1 MVVVAARVR
10 STRAGTAP
18 GSSYNDDMERARRSD
33 ELSPRH
39 SAAQVGPRAV
49 VVVLLTMCSA
59 VLSAAGL
66 DELERVVHDACEC
79 AAVQPSGMDAAVRC
93 TGGPREF
100 GRVKVRHRDGWDDAQ
115 RGRTAMLERVI
126 ETCISGAMDAD
137 AARAR
142 LGLPPSLSD
151 QPRPL
156 VRWRQVAASDLGGH
170 RARLVRIERAPGVS
184 LKGMVEAVA
193 DGAVLLRRARRDG
206 GGAERIPL
214 DTIRGAWVME
224 LPQ

>member
-1 MVVVAARVR
+1 MP
-10 STRAGTAP
+10 P
-18 GSSYNDDMERARRSD
+18 GSSYNDGMDRACRSD
-33 ELSPRH
+33 GLPARH
-39 SAAQVGPRAV
+39 SAARTRPRGV
-49 VVVLLTMCSA
+49 VVVLLAVSSSA
-59 VLSAAGL
+59 LVAAGL

-93 TGGPREF
+93 TGGTREF

-115 RGRTAMLERVI
+115 RSRMAVLERVI
-126 ETCISGAMDAD
+126 ETCISGAIDAG

-142 LGLPPSLSD
+142 LGLPPALSD
-151 QPRPL
+151 QPRAL
-156 VRWRQVAASDLGGH
+156 VRWRQVAAADLGGH
-170 RARLVRIERAPGVS
+170 RSRLVRIEHAPGVS
-184 LKGMVEAVA
+184 LKGMVEAIA

>member
-1 MVVVAARVR
+1 M
-10 STRAGTAP
+10 
-18 GSSYNDDMERARRSD
+18 DRARRSD
-33 ELSPRH
+33 GLPARH
-39 SAAQVGPRAV
+39 IAARVRPRAV
-49 VVVLLTMCSA
+49 VVVLLAVWSA
-59 VLSAAGL
+59 ALPAAGL
-66 DELERVVHDACEC
+66 DELERVVLEACEC

-115 RGRTAMLERVI
+115 RSRMAVLERVI
-126 ETCISGAMDAD
+126 ETCISGAMDAG

-142 LGLPPSLSD
+142 LGLPPALSD
-151 QPRPL
+151 QRRPL
-156 VRWRQVAASDLGGH
+156 VRWRQVAAADLGGH
-170 RARLVRIERAPGVS
+170 RSRLVRIERAPGVS

-193 DGAVLLRRARRDG
+193 GGAVLLRRARRDG

>member
-1 MVVVAARVR
+1 MPSGV
-10 STRAGTAP
+10 
-18 GSSYNDDMERARRSD
+18 SYNGDMERARRSD
-33 ELSPRH
+33 GPQGPH
-39 SAAQVGPRAV
+39 SAVRGRPHAIVVALLAV
-49 VVVLLTMCSA
+49 YSA
-59 VLSAAGL
+59 VLPAAGL

-93 TGGPREF
+93 TRGPREF

-115 RGRTAMLERVI
+115 RGRMAVLERVI

-142 LGLPPSLSD
+142 LGLPPSLAD
-151 QPRPL
+151 QPRAL
-156 VRWRQVAASDLGGH
+156 VRWRQVAAADLGGH
-170 RARLVRIERAPGVS
+170 RSRLVRIERAPGVS

-224 LPQ
+224 LPR